1 MASSRDYDP
10 PDYDPPDYDPQ
21 ETREWLDA
29 LESVLDNEGAE
40 RAHFLLEL
48 LIDKA
53 RSAGASV
60 PFSATTPYCN
70 TIPLDKEQR
79 SAGNHELEHRIRA
92 LTRWNAMVLVL
103 NANRESSELGGHI
116 ATFASAATLYDVGFN
131 HFFHGKTDTHG
142 GDLVYFQG
150 HSSPG
155 IYARAF
161 LEGRLNEEQMY
172 KFRQE
177 SESGGLS
184 SYPHPWLMPG
194 FWQFST
200 VSMGLGPLMAIYQAR
215 FIRYL
220 EHRGIAQ
227 TAGRKVKVWA
237 FLGDGETDEPES
249 LGAISLAGRE
259 RLDNLIFVINCNLQ
273 RLDGPVRG
281 NGKIIQELEGVFR
294 GAGWNV
300 IKVVWGRHW
309 DRLFTKDRNGLLQ
322 QRMQEVVDGEY
333 QTYKARDGAYV
344 REHFFG
350 KYPELLEMVA
360 DMSDDELWR
369 LNRGGHDP
377 YKVFA
382 AYAEA
387 VKHTGQPTVILAKT
401 VKGYGMGASGEA
413 QNPTHQQKKMDLD
426 SLRKFRD
433 RFNIPLTDAQVDSL
447 NFYRPHEDSLEMKY
461 LKERGSNMGIVPT
474 REPIKEALV
483 LPGLEAFDV
492 LLKST
497 EGREISTT
505 MAFVRM
511 LGILVKDK
519 NIGKRIVPIVPDE
532 SRTFGMEG
540 MFRQLGIFSQVGQLY
555 TPQDA
560 DQLMFY
566 KEDEHGQILQEGIN
580 EAGAMSSWI
589 AAATAYANHGTAM
602 IPFYIYYSMFG
613 FQRIGD
619 LAWAAGDMCA
629 RGFLLG
635 GTAGRTTLNGEG
647 LQHQDGHSHL
657 MAATIPNCVSYDPTF
672 AYELA
677 VIIQDGMRR
686 MYADQENVFYYITV
700 MNENYAHPAL
710 PKGAEAGIIKGMYL
724 FREVESGKWE
734 VGKPAVQLLGSGTIL
749 REVIAAAELLEKDF
763 GVAADIWSVTSF
775 NELRREGLDCE
786 RWNMLHPEAGRRA
799 SYVEQCLLER
809 SGPVIAATD
818 YIKSYADQIRPYV
831 PGRYKVLGTDG
842 FGRSDTRKKLRRFF
856 EVDRFYI
863 TVAALKALADEGA
876 IKASE
881 VSKAI
886 KLYGINPDKPNPVT
900 V

>member
-1 MASSRDYDP
+1 MMENNI
-10 PDYDPPDYDPQ
+10 PDIDPQ
-21 ETREWLDA
+21 ETQEWLDA
-29 LESVLDNEGAE
+29 LDSVLEHEGPE
-40 RAHFLLEL
+40 RAHFL
-48 LIDKA
+48 ISQMVSKA
-53 RSAGASV
+53 RLAGTDL
-60 PFSATTPYCN
+60 PIGATTPYLN
-70 TIPLDKEQR
+70 TIPLDQEER
-79 SAGNHELEHRIRA
+79 SSGNHELEHRICA
-92 LTRWNAMVLVL
+92 LMRWNAMALVL

-116 ATFASAATLYDVGFN
+116 ASFASAAKLYDVGFN
-131 HFFHGKTDTHG
+131 HFFHGASENHG

-161 LEGRLNEEQMY
+161 LEGRISEEQMY

-177 SESGGLS
+177 VDGGGLS
-184 SYPHPWLMPG
+184 SYPHPWLMPD
-194 FWQFST
+194 FWQFPT

-215 FIRYL
+215 FMRYL
-220 EHRGIAQ
+220 QHRGIAS
-227 TAGRKVKVWA
+227 TDGRRVWA

-249 LGAISLAGRE
+249 LGAISMAGRE
-259 RLDNLIFVINCNLQ
+259 KLDNLIFVINCNLQ

-300 IKVVWGRHW
+300 IKVIWGGKW
-309 DRLFTKDRNGLLQ
+309 DRLLAKDKSGLLLK
-322 QRMQEVVDGEY
+322 RMEEVVDGEY

-344 REHFFG
+344 RQYFFG
-350 KYPELLEMVA
+350 KYPELLELVA

-382 AYAEA
+382 AYSAA

-413 QNPTHQQKKMDLD
+413 QNPTHQQKKMDED

-433 RFNIPLTDAQVDSL
+433 RFNIPVSDEQLGKL
-447 NFYRPHEDSLEMKY
+447 PFCRPAEDSQEMKY
-461 LKERGSNMGIVPT
+461 LRERIAAMGTVPA
-474 REPIKEALV
+474 RKRQAQPLQV
-483 LPGLEAFDV
+483 PGLDAFEV
-492 LLKST
+492 LLKGT

-519 NIGKRIVPIVPDE
+519 SIGKQIVPIVPDE

-566 KEDEHGQILQEGIN
+566 KESETGQILQEGIN

-602 IPFYIYYSMFG
+602 VPFYIYYSMFG
-613 FQRIGD
+613 FQRVGD
-619 LAWAAGDMCA
+619 LAWAAGDQRS
-629 RGFLLG
+629 RGFLIG

-657 MAATIPNCVSYDPTF
+657 QAALIPNCVSYDPTF

-686 MYADQENVFYYITV
+686 MVQEQQDVFYYLTV
-700 MNENYAHPAL
+700 MNENYAHPAM
-710 PKGAEAGIIKGMYL
+710 PEGVEQGIIKGMYL
-724 FREVESGKWE
+724 LNEGATKGQGENPR
-734 VGKPAVQLLGSGTIL
+734 VQLMGSGTIL

-763 GVAADIWSVTSF
+763 GVAANVWSVTSF

-786 RWNMLHPEAGRRA
+786 RWNMLHPEAPRRA
-799 SYVEQCLLER
+799 SYVEQCLVTR
-809 SGPVIAATD
+809 NGPVIAATD
-818 YIKSYADQIRPYV
+818 YIKSYADQIRPYI

-856 EVDRFYI
+856 EVDRYYVA
-863 TVAALKALADEGA
+863 VAALKALADEGA
-876 IKASE
+876 IDAKV